1 MRANVVASWDIPCVS
16 FAETLFMGIMNFT
29 CICLQNIILVTYVK
43 GRLFFF
49 TVLKGIFLINIPG
62 NFSLMN
68 FSHNGIYRQHPGQ
81 YEYYKNYDDLEA

>member
-1 MRANVVASWDIPCVS
+1 MRVNVVASWDIPCVS
-16 FAETLFMGIMNFT
+16 FAETLSMAIMNFT

-43 GRLFFF
+43 GRLLFLLLEGHFF
-49 TVLKGIFLINIPG
+49 INIPE

-68 FSHNGIYRQHPGQ
+68 FSHIGICRQHPGQ